1 MYKGVVD
8 MGLFNNKN
16 TNKDINIYV
25 QNPLKPDVAPPKHT
39 LIKSTPENIY
49 VQNPHKPKVVDKT
62 PKPIVNQPICDHET
76 RTTKFRVAGLFYH
89 LDALIDA
96 ATENDLYEW
105 DDDELLETD
114 EIKVYEYLFIGTV
127 KLEQEPTNPYSN
139 TAIKVLFN
147 DKHIGYVPDK
157 RSKSINELISSNRI
171 VNVSHNIRGGKYKLV
186 DEKYNYVENREHNYI
201 ATVIITYKV

>member
-1 MYKGVVD
+1 

-16 TNKDINIYV
+16 INKDINVFV
-25 QNPLKPDVAPPKHT
+25 QNPLKPNVAPPKRT

-49 VQNPHKPKVVDKT
+49 VQNPLKPKVVDKT
-62 PKPIVNQPICDHET
+62 PEPIVNQPIRDYET
-76 RTTKFRVAGLFYH
+76 KTTKFRVAGLFYH

-105 DDDELLETD
+105 DNDELLETD
-114 EIKVYEYLFIGTV
+114 EIKVYEYLFIGSV
-127 KLEQEPTNPYSN
+127 KLEQEPTNPYSS

-147 DKHIGYVPDK
+147 NKLIGYVPSK
-157 RSKSINELISSNRI
+157 RTKSINELITSDRI
-171 VNVSHNIRGGKYKLV
+171 VSISHNIRGGKYKLV
-186 DEKYNYVENREHNYI
+186 DEKYDYVEKREHNYI